1 MTPTAY
7 RDHKIMLAGEANA
20 KDDLGSTRAARDD
33 RRTTIYPRVM
43 NSAGSI
49 VAWLARAEGLTS
61 KSFPEIL
68 CGGFRKHNNL
78 LRDAGRRERTPAT
91 KVTRNQTIPSDPA
104 ESPQEKLNFRWSKM
118 FATHAGSSH

>member
-33 RRTTIYPRVM
+33 RRTTIYPCVM

-61 KSFPEIL
+61 KRFPEIL
-68 CGGFRKHNNL
+68 CGGFCKHNGPL
-78 LRDAGRRERTPAT
+78 GDAGRRERHQ
-91 KVTRNQTIPSDPA
+91 RRR
-104 ESPQEKLNFRWSKM
+104 SPQTDYTERPVRK
-118 FATHAGSSH
+118 SSRKTQFSME